1 MAKPK
6 RKATKKSS
14 RKPAAKSK
22 SKLLKKSKKKPAA
35 KTKGKK
41 TGKKIT
47 KKSSSKSTVGAVKTR
62 SKKTGAQKSEA
73 FPHNRQQPRVP
84 LRIKIDY
91 FKNPGVFLYDY
102 SRNVGRGGIF
112 VETEKPFQP
121 GTEISLSFVLPDQGE
136 PIEVKGKVVWVHEK
150 NAKDF
155 RGVPGMGVQFENPQG
170 KNKDALDKF
179 FREIDYD
186 NLSF

>member
-1 MAKPK
+1 MAKTK
-6 RKATKKSS
+6 RKQVKK
-14 RKPAAKSK
+14 KP
-22 SKLLKKSKKKPAA
+22 LKKSKKKTVKKAVAKAKRKSPA
-35 KTKGKK
+35 
-41 TGKKIT
+41 
-47 KKSSSKSTVGAVKTR
+47 KKSVKKSAPKRRPTA
-62 SKKTGAQKSEA
+62 SAKKSPARKSEG

-121 GTEISLSFVLPDQGE
+121 GTELNLSFVLPDQNE

-150 NAKDF
+150 SAKDF
-155 RGVPGMGVQFENPQG
+155 RGVPGMGVQFDNPQG
-170 KNKDALDKF
+170 KNKEALDKF